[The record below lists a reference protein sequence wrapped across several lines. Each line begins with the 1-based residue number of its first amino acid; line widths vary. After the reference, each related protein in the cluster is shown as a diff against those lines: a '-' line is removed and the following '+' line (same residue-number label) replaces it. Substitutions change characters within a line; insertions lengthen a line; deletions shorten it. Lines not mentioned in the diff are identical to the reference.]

1 MRPPIHPG
9 EVLGDELAELG
20 LSAAELARQIDVPPN
35 RISQLLRG
43 RRAVTGDTALRL
55 GHWFGSSGQFWLN
68 LQSAY
73 DLRLAEQLAGEAI
86 RKLPTR
92 EVIAATERPGAS

>member
-55 GHWFGSSGQFWLN
+55 GHWFGGSGQFWLN

-73 DLRLAEQLAGEAI
+73 DLRLAEEQSGIAI

-92 EVIAATERPGAS
+92 ETTPPN

>member
-1 MRPPIHPG
+1 MARLPIHPG

-92 EVIAATERPGAS
+92 ETTPPN

>member
-92 EVIAATERPGAS
+92 ETTPPN